1 MGFEDSIRPPSDL
14 LCSSSESDAKKLAI
28 TAGEFGVM
36 NVTDLTLNEVKSV
49 EDVERLMV
57 MAEKHRTVKGT
68 VTNPKP

>member
-1 MGFEDSIRPPSDL
+1 
-14 LCSSSESDAKKLAI
+14 
-28 TAGEFGVM
+28 M

-68 VTNPKP
+68 VTNPKPWNP